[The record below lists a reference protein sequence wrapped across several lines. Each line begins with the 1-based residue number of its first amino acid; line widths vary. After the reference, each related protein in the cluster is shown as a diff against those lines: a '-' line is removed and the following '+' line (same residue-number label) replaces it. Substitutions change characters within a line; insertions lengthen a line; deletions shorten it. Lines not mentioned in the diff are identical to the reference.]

1 MRILYIDDDR
11 INLLLFEQVCRLAHT
26 LEVATAGSGVEA
38 LQVAREFAPE
48 VLVIDLHLPDT
59 TGFELLPQLRAE
71 AGLSQVGQMARRRRL
86 GHIERLVDVAH
97 ADLAR
102 RQQAENPSPCLVGQG
117 REDLIQGHIHI
128 RLDEYTTR

>member
-71 AGLSQVGQMARRRRL
+71 AGLSQVPAFLCTADEPSEVQADAQRAGFSGCWAKP
-86 GHIERLVDVAH
+86 VDVTQMLAE
-97 ADLAR
+97 LAR
-102 RQQAENPSPCLVGQG
+102 IGDAPPSP
-117 REDLIQGHIHI
+117 
-128 RLDEYTTR
+128 